1 MDVQDEYAC
10 PSFVVNTENYL
21 YSIWTISESPGLYS
35 LYEKVG
41 IRAAHLKDRKWTL
54 QNIRY
59 IHFLYQPIFLMF
71 DSNINR

>member
-41 IRAAHLKDRKWTL
+41 IRAAH
-54 QNIRY
+54 
-59 IHFLYQPIFLMF
+59 
-71 DSNINR
+71 